1 MKANEIN
8 LHINNNMF
16 SIIKRRKREI
26 LKDIESKKRESNQVR
41 KKVSKIKER
50 NS

>member
-1 MKANEIN
+1 MKANKIN
-8 LHINNNMF
+8 LHINNNRF

-26 LKDIESKKRESNQVR
+26 LKDIESKKREVR